1 MMDGVVVNR
10 TEPTAEVVAAGTNM
24 SERASWL
31 CTWMLGLTVCTL
43 LHVPSYSYLYLT
55 LRFII

>member
-1 MMDGVVVNR
+1 MVNR

-31 CTWMLGLTVCTL
+31 LLGCLV
-43 LHVPSYSYLYLT
+43 
-55 LRFII
+55 

>member
-1 MMDGVVVNR
+1 MVDGMVNR

-31 CTWMLGLTVCTL
+31 LGGLV
-43 LHVPSYSYLYLT
+43 
-55 LRFII
+55 